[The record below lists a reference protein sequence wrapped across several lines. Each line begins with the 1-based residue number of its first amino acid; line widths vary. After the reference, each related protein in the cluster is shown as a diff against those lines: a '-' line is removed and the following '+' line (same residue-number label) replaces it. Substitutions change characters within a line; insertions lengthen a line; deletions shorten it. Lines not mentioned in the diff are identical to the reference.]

1 MVGVAGYI
9 IPDIRPIMLSL
20 TPYVLFISGVI
31 IFYPVIKNNQWKL
44 FMFFVFSGLFAFFAE
59 VIGVKYGIL
68 FGNYY
73 YGEAL
78 GYKILSVPV
87 IISINWMIILAGS
100 ISVSEII
107 SKNKIVIIFLSA
119 FFAIIFDYLMEPVAM
134 YFNYW
139 SWANGTIPFT
149 NYLTW
154 GILILIFTCI
164 YMFNGFS
171 MKFTMPA
178 FLFVIQLAYFLLLKL
193 AIYSGIIH

>member
-1 MVGVAGYI
+1 
-9 IPDIRPIMLSL
+9 ML
-20 TPYVLFISGVI
+20 
-31 IFYPVIKNNQWKL
+31 
-44 FMFFVFSGLFAFFAE
+44 FVFCGLFAFFAE
-59 VIGVKYGIL
+59 VIGVKYGII

-87 IISINWMIILAGS
+87 IIIINWMIILAGS

-139 SWANGTIPFT
+139 SWANGTIPFI

-154 GILILIFTCI
+154 GILIFIFACI
-164 YMFNGFS
+164 YVFNGFS

-178 FLFVIQLAYFLLLKL
+178 FLFVIQIAYFLLLKL